1 MRLALLL
8 VPVALLLGGCGA
20 SPAPFR
26 AAEKA
31 PPQQFTLGWVEHYP
45 AEKAAL
51 VFGVKSFEVTETGW
65 SADISVE
72 NRSDIGWEV
81 GAHRFSLERVF
92 GVLLFASGDLDEL
105 ERRNRNGTLPAIRNA
120 TGYVPALPVVLE
132 PGKTWSGT
140 ISAPGPLAAGLW
152 VRISFGTF
160 TSVGDPPTGAER
172 RVVWFTDHAVKLKTE
187 PTQ

>member
-8 VPVALLLGGCGA
+8 VPVALLLAGCGT
-20 SPAPFR
+20 SQAPFR
-26 AAEKA
+26 PAEKA
-31 PPQQFTLGWVEHYP
+31 PPQRFTLQWVEHYP
-45 AEKAAL
+45 EEQAAL
-51 VFGVKSFEVTETGW
+51 VFGVQSFAVTETGW

-72 NRSDIGWEV
+72 NRSDVGWEV
-81 GAHRFSLERVF
+81 GAPRFSLERAF

-105 ERRNRNGTLPAIRNA
+105 ERRNRNGALPAIRNA
-120 TGYVPALPVVLE
+120 TRYAPALPVVLE

-160 TSVGDPPTGAER
+160 TSVGDPPPGAER
-172 RVVWFTDHAVKLKTE
+172 RVVWFTDHTLRLKAE